1 MIMLAILAAAVQ
13 MSAQK
18 GMNINEIFDG
28 RYRDN
33 DAAHEIYMSGGK
45 LSSYGLDLYHSLTLT
60 GMPDE
65 ASAIERLVMLDGRR
79 AKDKEVIYRDGGLY
93 YGFYV
98 FDGSYIF
105 YLNQHRQ
112 NGDKII
118 VIYLQGDATPERIKS
133 MLKQ

>member
-1 MIMLAILAAAVQ
+1 MIMLAILAAVVS
-13 MSAQK
+13 MSAQN

-28 RYRDN
+28 RYHDN
-33 DAAHEIYMSGGK
+33 ESAHEVYMSGGQLAK
-45 LSSYGLDLYHSLTLT
+45 HRIDVYHSLTLT
-60 GMPDE
+60 GLPDE
-65 ASAIERLVMLDGRR
+65 APAIERLVMLDGRR

-98 FDGSYIF
+98 FDGRYIF

-112 NGDKII
+112 KGKKII
-118 VIYLQGDATPERIKS
+118 VIYIQGDVTVDRIKA